1 MAKSLSQDVKTTNL
15 GTVISFGTINIGAGG
30 VPTSDDIPFASASL
44 RASPGSYRITFSD
57 PWLDVVPNLQLE
69 NSGTQNLQ
77 LVVSGTNPSGV
88 QEGGLQLVPPSVDF
102 FIRSGSSN
110 VNPQNPTK
118 VHCIFAFKNSPV

>member
-15 GTVISFGTINIGAGG
+15 GTVISFGTINIQSGG

-44 RASPGSYRITFSD
+44 RQSPGSYRVTFSD
-57 PWLDVVPNLQLE
+57 PWLDVVPVLTLE
-69 NSGTQNLQ
+69 NSGSQVLH

-88 QEGGLQLVPPSVDF
+88 YSGSVALTPPSVDF
-102 FIRSGSSN
+102 HIRSGSSN

-118 VHCIFAFKNSPV
+118 VHCLFAFKNSPV